1 MLHAPGRPR
10 ASFASLLLIDVC
22 GELRSAPHAVLQGA
36 PAREA
41 MPQKTTPRQAGGSER
56 VLKTFGIALNL
67 RRNNFWR
74 AKAQNRPQ
82 RPVASPHSPKFA
94 EKIRKE
100 RSSEIA
106 QRGGE
111 LAHKLFLVAEHPL

>member
-10 ASFASLLLIDVC
+10 ASFASLLLMKDC
-22 GELRSAPHAVLQGA
+22 GELRSAPHTVLQGA

-41 MPQKTTPRQAGGSER
+41 MPQKTTARQAHRSER

-67 RRNNFWR
+67 RRKIFWTAR
-74 AKAQNRPQ
+74 AQNRPP
-82 RPVASPHSPKFA
+82 RPAAAPHSPKFA

-100 RSSEIA
+100 
-106 QRGGE
+106 
-111 LAHKLFLVAEHPL
+111 